1 MIVLPFLRFVV
12 LHSFRP
18 ARPLMRR
25 LIVLLELIVLILNS
39 QERYKNPRGL
49 CCCCPLGLHW
59 EDESEMQYLY
69 KRFEKSGTDS
79 QRRAGQCPLLGTC
92 FDPPSHC
99 TCGFCTI
106 LLANIIT
113 IIWLFFQAY
122 LLCIIIFLF
131 IVFFFCISPL
141 SNVSLCLVSFFVFVW
156 IFAWSVSLFLP
167 FLWTLHPLT
176 NYTTLLLI

>member
-113 IIWLFFQAY
+113 IFWLFFQAY

-131 IVFFFCISPL
+131 IVFFSAFPHFPMFHS
-141 SNVSLCLVSFFVFVW
+141 
-156 IFAWSVSLFLP
+156 ALFLSLYLYGSSHGLSHYSCLSSELCT
-167 FLWTLHPLT
+167 LWLT
-176 NYTTLLLI
+176 IPHYY